1 MGKYKKRC
9 FFVGGGG
16 EGDRLIASEKLMN
29 GPASSS

>member
-9 FFVGGGG
+9 FFVGGG